1 VSDLPW
7 GGVFVA
13 AQPFAELRRRK
24 DPAAAGAHTGRM
36 TTTRI
41 SLLLLG
47 VMAATVAVA
56 RGRGE
61 APRPAGHVYAVS
73 GTVTAAPADG
83 RVMVSHH
90 DIPDYMPAMTMP
102 FTLAPGQ
109 PHPRLAPGDT
119 VRFRLVVG
127 SGAPLAE
134 GFVVTGHDA
143 AVAAALASPPAAPPS
158 SRLRAG
164 DPVLPFALVDQR
176 GEAFTQD
183 RLRGRRTAVTFI
195 FTRCPVPEFCP
206 LMVQRFLEVERTL
219 DRDRDLD
226 DVQLVAITLDPRH
239 DTPAVLEAYAAAKQ
253 VDQARWRLLTG
264 SPDDVAGLTKA
275 FAVHVEKNGV
285 LLDHTLATAVIDADG
300 RIVEIWRGNRWTA
313 AEVVATLR
321 GGRAPA
327 TE

>member
-1 VSDLPW
+1 
-7 GGVFVA
+7 
-13 AQPFAELRRRK
+13 
-24 DPAAAGAHTGRM
+24 M

-61 APRPAGHVYAVS
+61 DPRPAGPIYTVT

-83 RVMVSHH
+83 LVMVSHD

-102 FTLAPGQ
+102 FRLAPDQ
-109 PHPRLAPGDT
+109 RHPRLAPGDT
-119 VRFRLVVG
+119 VRFRLVVDA
-127 SGAPLAE
+127 GAPFAE

-143 AVAAALASPPAAPPS
+143 AVAAALAAPSAAPAPR
-158 SRLRAG
+158 RLRAG
-164 DPVLPFALVDQR
+164 DELPAFALRDQR

-206 LMVQRFLEVERTL
+206 LMVQRFLEIERAL
-219 DRDRDLD
+219 DRDRGLD
-226 DVQLVAITLDPRH
+226 DVQLVAITLDPRN

-264 SPDDVAGLTKA
+264 SPDDVVALTRA

-285 LLDHTLATAVIDADG
+285 LLDHTLATAVVDADG
-300 RIVEIWRGNRWTA
+300 RIVELWRGNRWTA

-321 GGRAPA
+321 GRRAPA

>member
-1 VSDLPW
+1 
-7 GGVFVA
+7 
-13 AQPFAELRRRK
+13 
-24 DPAAAGAHTGRM
+24 M

-56 RGRGE
+56 RGRGGDA
-61 APRPAGHVYAVS
+61 APPGHVYTVT

-83 RVMVSHH
+83 RVMVSHD
-90 DIPDYMPAMTMP
+90 DIPGYMPAMTMP
-102 FTLAPGQ
+102 FTLAADQAYP
-109 PHPRLAPGDT
+109 PLAPGDT
-119 VRFRLVVG
+119 VRFQLLVG
-127 SGAPLAE
+127 SGSPRAQR
-134 GFVVTGHDA
+134 FVVTGHNA
-143 AVAAALASPPAAPPS
+143 AVVAALAAPAPAATPLA

-164 DPVLPFALVDQR
+164 DPLPPFALVDQR
-176 GEAFTQD
+176 GKPFTLE

-219 DRDRDLD
+219 TRDRELA
-226 DVQLVAITLDPRH
+226 DVQLVAITLDPRN
-239 DTPAVLEAYAAAKQ
+239 DTPAVLAAYATAKG

-264 SPDDVAGLTKA
+264 SAAEVAGLTKA

-300 RIVEIWRGNRWTA
+300 RVVEIWRGNRWTA
-313 AEVVATLR
+313 ADVVTALR
-321 GGRAPA
+321 GGRGRRP
-327 TE
+327 TDST

>member
-1 VSDLPW
+1 
-7 GGVFVA
+7 
-13 AQPFAELRRRK
+13 
-24 DPAAAGAHTGRM
+24 M

-61 APRPAGHVYAVS
+61 DPPPAGPVHIVT

-83 RVMVSHH
+83 RVMVSHD
-90 DIPDYMPAMTMP
+90 DIPGYMPAMTMP
-102 FTLAPGQ
+102 FTLAPDR

-127 SGAPLAE
+127 SGSLRAE
-134 GFVVTGHDA
+134 GFVVTGHDP
-143 AVAAALASPPAAPPS
+143 AVVAALAVPPAAS
-158 SRLRAG
+158 AAHRLRTG
-164 DPVLPFALVDQR
+164 DLLPPFALVDQR
-176 GEAFTQD
+176 GQAFTRD

-206 LMVQRFLEVERTL
+206 LMVQRFLEVERAMA
-219 DRDRDLD
+219 RDRGLD
-226 DVQLVAITLDPRH
+226 DVQLVGITLDPRH
-239 DTPAVLEAYAAAKQ
+239 DTPAVLEAYATAKQ

-264 SPDDVAGLTKA
+264 APDEIARLTKA
-275 FAVHVEKNGV
+275 FAVHVEQNGV

-300 RIVEIWRGNRWTA
+300 RVVEIWRGNRWA
-313 AEVVATLR
+313 AADVVAALR
-321 GGRAPA
+321 GGAPA
-327 TE
+327 TD

>member
-1 VSDLPW
+1 
-7 GGVFVA
+7 
-13 AQPFAELRRRK
+13 
-24 DPAAAGAHTGRM
+24 M

-61 APRPAGHVYAVS
+61 DPRPAGQVHTVT

-83 RVMVSHH
+83 RVMVSHA

-134 GFVVTGHDA
+134 GFVVTGRDA
-143 AVAAALASPPAAPPS
+143 VVAAALAAPRAVPAA

-164 DPVLPFALVDQR
+164 DPVPPFALVDQR

-206 LMVQRFLEVERTL
+206 LMVQRFREIERVL
-219 DRDRDLD
+219 ARDRELD
-226 DVQLVAITLDPRH
+226 DVQLIAVTLDPRN
-239 DTPAVLEAYAAAKQ
+239 DTPAVLEAYASAKE

-264 SPDDVAGLTKA
+264 SPDDVAGLTRA
-275 FAVHVEKNGV
+275 FAVHVEKNGA
-285 LLDHTLATAVIDADG
+285 LLDHTLATAVVDGDG
-300 RIVEIWRGNRWTA
+300 RVVEIWRGNRWTV
-313 AEVVATLR
+313 AEVVATLS
-321 GGRAPA
+321 GRRPPS